1 MSVNSDKDGN
11 VLYLATGGSVTSQ
24 VCDLLRR
31 DILTGSL
38 TPDLKLKI
46 EAPKGWLNGWTSVD
60 SGSPAFQPMPSSS
73 C

>member
-46 EAPKGWLNGWTSVD
+46 EALRRRAG
-60 SGSPAFQPMPSSS
+60 
-73 C
+73 